1 VKWLIITIVIL
12 CSLLFA
18 TEASKYFMPFPV
30 AASNGRPINNA
41 TVGLYQSDTLRYA
54 MTYLSNSAGE
64 YYYGSQI
71 AAGIYDIYV
80 NGAEWRTGIY
90 IEFGQ
95 QVVTAEISDTADV
108 LRSEFRGEIMDTV
121 KVNVD
126 VIEDS
131 INARGNIVTG
141 AITDGT
147 ITNADIQDATIFY
160 VKLNAADF
168 YNGVNNAN
176 LLSAGAIATG
186 GVATAEILD
195 GTIVAADI
203 QNGSITYADLDESSV
218 VAGVNSSGLV
228 TGSAITDGTILGADM
243 DYTTLEDS
251 LNTRENLDVK
261 KFTWNFSIDSV
272 TIERDSAFV
281 LMYSPDS
288 MTIDSIICLGNS
300 LAVDGNGSVDLTVVF
315 RYGKD
320 MSYDVGGTS
329 FGFSLNI
336 TSTTTGTKYGAG
348 VVGIPAYNFIW
359 VEFTDKTTISK
370 QLFIAFYGSKD

>member
-1 VKWLIITIVIL
+1 
-12 CSLLFA
+12 
-18 TEASKYFMPFPV
+18 MPFPV

-80 NGAEWRTGIY
+80 DGSKWREGIY

-272 TIERDSAFV
+272 TIERDSVHV

-288 MTIDSIICLGNS
+288 MTIDSIICLGNAVTS
-300 LAVDGNGSVDLTVVF
+300 GDAGTVDVTLDFRHGKTLAPDD
-315 RYGKD
+315 
-320 MSYDVGGTS
+320 GGTA
-329 FGFSLNI
+329 FGFSLNV
-336 TSTTTGTKYGAG
+336 TSTTTGSKYGG
-348 VVGIPAYNFIW
+348 GSIGIPAHQFIW
-359 VEFTDKTTISK
+359 VNFTGKVTVPK
-370 QLFIAFYGSKD
+370 QLFVAFYGSED